1 MSTGYCVIFIPL
13 TMQRFALKLCVCLH
27 ITQMIL
33 RIVNMFIANI
43 TPSTISVITTYRCTA
58 ACEDCCFECS
68 PSIDKTLTYEEI
80 REFIISASQCYPS
93 IRLIVFTGGECF
105 ILKEKL
111 FSLIAMCTEM
121 GFITRC
127 VTNAYWAKN
136 LFRARDYCK
145 KLIDA
150 GIGEINISTG
160 MSHQKYVAHQT
171 IVNAAKALTEFRIA
185 TLITVETDSESSSC
199 FEKLRSESV
208 IQEELDKESP
218 GIRIQVNSWVRF
230 DKNNE
235 IRQEEQTVS
244 SLSYGCDNLFDTVVV
259 TPDKEIAACC
269 GITMSHID
277 EMNLGHMS
285 QVENYGKQIDDFLK
299 IWIKTEGAFQ
309 ILKHIGASKDKL
321 KNINHPCQACAI
333 LHKDK
338 EIKKLLVNNYPSHVV
353 RVINKAKLQEIT
365 G

>member
-1 MSTGYCVIFIPL
+1 
-13 TMQRFALKLCVCLH
+13 
-27 ITQMIL
+27 
-33 RIVNMFIANI
+33 MFITNI
-43 TPSTISVITTYRCTA
+43 APSTISVITTYRCTA

-68 PSIDKTLTYEEI
+68 PSIDKTLTYDEI
-80 REFIISASQCYPS
+80 REFIINASQEYPS
-93 IRLIVFTGGECF
+93 IKLIVFTGGECF

-111 FSLIAMCTEM
+111 FALISMCTEM

-136 LFRARDYCK
+136 LFRARDYCQ
-145 KLIDA
+145 KLVDS

-160 MSHQKYVAHQT
+160 KSHQKYVYHKT
-171 IVNAAKALTEFRIA
+171 IVNAVKALTEFGIP
-185 TLITVETDSESSSC
+185 TLITVETDSDSSSC
-199 FEKLRSESV
+199 FERLRAESL
-208 IQEELDKESP
+208 IQEELDKDSP
-218 GIRIQVNSWVRF
+218 GIKIQVNSWVRF
-230 DKNNE
+230 DKQNE

-244 SLSYGCDNLFDTVVV
+244 SLNYGCDNLFDTVVV

-309 ILKHIGASKDKL
+309 ILKHLGVSRDKL
-321 KNINHPCQACAI
+321 MTINHPCQACAI
-333 LHKDK
+333 LYKDE
-338 EIKKLLVNNYPSHVV
+338 EIKKSLIINYNSHVV
-353 RVINKAKLQEIT
+353 RVINKVKLQELT